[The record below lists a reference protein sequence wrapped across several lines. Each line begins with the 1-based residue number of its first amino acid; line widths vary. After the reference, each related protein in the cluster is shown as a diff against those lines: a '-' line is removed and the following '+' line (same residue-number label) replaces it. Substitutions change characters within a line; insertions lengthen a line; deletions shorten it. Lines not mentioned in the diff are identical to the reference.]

1 MPVLR
6 GITWDHR
13 RAIDP
18 LTATLPGFRRNH
30 PDVEITW
37 QSRSLHGF
45 EFAPV
50 FELARDFDLIIL
62 DHPFCGAIAQSKCL
76 LALDGL
82 LDGLDAAFVGPT
94 LASYR
99 YDGHV
104 WALPVD
110 AACQVAVSRPDLMA
124 ELGQP
129 VPRTWEEMFALARVS
144 SRRGMKLAVA
154 FKGVHSLM
162 TFFTLCANLGA
173 PCATET
179 TEPFVDRETARE
191 ALGTMRQLI
200 ALCPAEAL
208 DWNSIAL
215 HDAMVARNDL
225 VYCPAVYCYATYAEA
240 GVRRPLRFHDLPG
253 LGSADPRGSTIGGTA
268 LGVSALC
275 PEPEAA
281 LSYARFMLQPVTQA
295 GFALY
300 HGQPARTEAWDS
312 PEIDLRFGRCFSA
325 TRKTME
331 ACWIRPRYDG
341 YLGFQA
347 RGGAL
352 VESHLRGDLDESA
365 LLAALAELHRS
376 GGALGTDS
384 KPGANEL
391 RWGRA

>member
-13 RAIDP
+13 RAVDP
-18 LTATLPGFRRNH
+18 LTATLPAFRRQH
-30 PDVEITW
+30 PEVEVVW
-37 QSRSLHGF
+37 QARSLHGF

-50 FELARDFDLIIL
+50 PELARDFDLIIL

-76 LALDGL
+76 VPLDDL
-82 LDGLDAAFVGPT
+82 LHGLDAAFVGPS

-104 WALPVD
+104 WALPID

-124 ELGQP
+124 ELDQP
-129 VPRTWEEMFALARVS
+129 IPRTWENMFALAETA

-179 TEPFVDRETARE
+179 TEPFVDRQVARE
-191 ALGTMRQLI
+191 ALAAMRQLA

-215 HDAMVARNDL
+215 HDAMVARDDL
-225 VYCPAVYCYATYAEA
+225 LYCPAVYCYATYAEA

-268 LGVSALC
+268 LGVSAHC
-275 PEPEAA
+275 ADPDAA
-281 LSYARFMLQPVTQA
+281 LAYARFLLEPRTQA
-295 GFALY
+295 EFARH
-300 HGQPARTEAWDS
+300 HGQPARSDAWDT
-312 PEIDLRFGRCFSA
+312 PEIDLRFGHCFSA

-341 YLGFQA
+341 YLAFQA
-347 RGGAL
+347 SGGDL
-352 VESHLRGDLDESA
+352 VESHLRGDLGEST
-365 LLAALAELHRS
+365 LLDSLVDLHRS
-376 GGALGTDS
+376 GGTQAL
-384 KPGANEL
+384 
-391 RWGRA
+391 